1 MAKTQ
6 TKPPTQSKSKAPAKA
21 AGVATIKAAPK
32 AGAKRMSRATAPA
45 APATPPASSAPA
57 GKTKLQ
63 IVVDL
68 LERPQGARIDELME
82 ATGWQ
87 AHSVRGALAGALKK
101 KGIEVT
107 SAKVEGSR
115 CYSVAKAGRA

>member
-6 TKPPTQSKSKAPAKA
+6 AKPATQSKSKAPAKA
-21 AGVATIKAAPK
+21 AGVTTIKAAPK
-32 AGAKRMSRATAPA
+32 AGAKRMSRATAPVA
-45 APATPPASSAPA
+45 PPALPAPA

-68 LERPQGARIDELME
+68 LERPEGARIDVLMA

-107 SAKVEGSR
+107 STKVEGCR